1 MAGIETGQQ
10 AIEFLLGRVDYERI
24 SAALSAS
31 DFKLDRMRHLLEKV
45 GNPQDRIPAV
55 HVAGTKG
62 KGSTCAMMAGA
73 LSVAGYRTGLFTSPH
88 VERFEERI
96 QINGELIDEV
106 ALVTHTRRLAEV
118 TEEIDREP
126 GAMQPTFFELT
137 TALAW
142 LWFESRGVQIAVME
156 VGLGGRLDSTNI
168 CRPAVCVLTTISRD
182 HMHILGSRLADIAAE
197 KAGIIKPGVPV
208 ISGVTGAEA
217 AEVIE
222 QAAARRAAPLDLI
235 GREFH
240 VEDGYPG
247 EVSRCGGRTGA
258 PIRVRTRDA
267 TVDVQPARPGEHQ
280 VHNTTLAVAALLKLR
295 QSGWNISDQAIQAG
309 VRDLKWPVRIEVVRE
324 NPLVVID
331 AAHNWASAQA
341 LLKTLEAMAV
351 SGRRVLIFAT
361 SRDKDVSGLLR
372 LLVPRFDAVVLTR
385 FVKNPRACP
394 VDQLRELTAALSVRP
409 VHCAEEPEAAWRLAQ
424 KLAGENGLICAAGSF
439 FLAAEVK
446 TLVLEE
452 LSPSAVETPSE
463 SASAGCLA
471 PPVTVP

>member
-10 AIEFLLGRVDYERI
+10 AVEFLLGRVDYERI

-73 LSVAGYRTGLFTSPH
+73 LSAAGYRTGLFTSPH
-88 VERFEERI
+88 VERFEERV

-106 ALVTHTRRLAEV
+106 ALVTHARRLAEV
-118 TEEIDREP
+118 TEEIDRER

-182 HMHILGSRLADIAAE
+182 HMHILGSRLAEIAAE

-222 QAAARRAAPLDLI
+222 QTAARRAAPLDLI

-240 VEDGYPG
+240 VEDGHPT
-247 EVSRCGGRTGA
+247 EASRCGRTGT
-258 PIRVRTRDA
+258 PIRVRTPDA
-267 TVDVQPARPGEHQ
+267 GIDVQPARPGAHQ
-280 VHNTTLAVAALLKLR
+280 VHNTALAVAALLKLR
-295 QSGWNISDQAIQAG
+295 QSGWNIPDRAIQSG
-309 VRDLKWPVRIEVVRE
+309 VRDLKWPVRIEVVCE

-341 LLKTLEAMAV
+341 LLKTLEAMPV

-361 SRDKDVSGLLR
+361 SRDKDVGGLLR
-372 LLVPRFDAVVLTR
+372 LLVPRFDSVVLTR

-394 VDQLRELTAALSVRP
+394 VSQLRELTAGLSVRP
-409 VHCAEEPEAAWRLAQ
+409 VHFAEQPEVAWRLAQ
-424 KLAGENGLICAAGSF
+424 RLVGENGLICAAGSF
-439 FLAAEVK
+439 FLAAEIK
-446 TLVLEE
+446 ALVMTE
-452 LSPSAVETPSE
+452 LSPAAVEIPPKTASTGFLTPS
-463 SASAGCLA
+463 
-471 PPVTVP
+471 VTVP